1 MQHFIL
7 IIEEVF
13 VQGIDEGITGKKANF
28 RLYEQ
33 YGTFVIGVTIG
44 HYNNTRCWRGI
55 LQV

>member
-1 MQHFIL
+1 MQHSIL

-33 YGTFVIGVTIG
+33 YGAFVIGVTIG
-44 HYNNTRCWRGI
+44 RYSNTRC
-55 LQV
+55 